1 MVIVNIMTTIVII
14 INIISYIVI
23 IINIIP
29 YIGININI
37 MIHYDYYLQTF
48 WASPPFFSLS

>member
-14 INIISYIVI
+14 INILSYIVI

-29 YIGININI
+29 YIGINI